1 MHNIAGDGH
10 RAGHRRPEARAVVA
24 EGGEVLGHIGRV
36 AGVDADAGELA
47 DVELEG
53 VAVQGYVLQRALCKN
68 CLSSRRVFNERGR
81 WVLENKPECV
91 LVNEGSLGGGVLD
104 ACDATAKAE

>member
-1 MHNIAGDGH
+1 MHNIAGDGY

-53 VAVQGYVLQRALCKN
+53 VAVKGEVLQ
-68 CLSSRRVFNERGR
+68 
-81 WVLENKPECV
+81 
-91 LVNEGSLGGGVLD
+91 
-104 ACDATAKAE
+104 